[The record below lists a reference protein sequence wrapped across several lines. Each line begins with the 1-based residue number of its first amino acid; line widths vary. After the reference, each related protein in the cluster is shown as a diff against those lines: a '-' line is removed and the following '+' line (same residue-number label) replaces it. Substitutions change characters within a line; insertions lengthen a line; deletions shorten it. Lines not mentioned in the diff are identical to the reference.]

1 MKRHF
6 ALLFV
11 FALLAGCTGSTVT
24 SVNSHGGN
32 VYALPVTVVDRML
45 VEAMSAEIPGAALT
59 RGSTPYPS
67 YSGEV
72 MWGAIDTDTIT
83 AVAKPARGRRLDGTE
98 VDGFVFEVSRYGT
111 APATG
116 KPTAKRIHAKLQ
128 ADAEL
133 TGTGAAFVAFKG
145 SE

>member
-1 MKRHF
+1 MNFRI
-6 ALLFV
+6 V
-11 FALLAGCTGSTVT
+11 VLLASIILAACTGSTVT
-24 SVNSHGGN
+24 SVDKHGGN
-32 VYALPVTVVDRML
+32 VYALPAAVVDRML
-45 VEAMSAEIPGAALT
+45 VDAMSAEIPKGELS
-59 RGSTPYPS
+59 RGSTNYPS

-72 MWGAIDTDTIT
+72 MWGALDTDTIT
-83 AVAKPARGRRLDGTE
+83 AVAKPAIGRRVDGTE

-133 TGTGAAFVAFKG
+133 TGTGAAFVKFK
-145 SE
+145 

>member
-1 MKRHF
+1 MKRHSW
-6 ALLFV
+6 LMLTL
-11 FALLAGCTGSTVT
+11 ALLAGCTGSTVT
-24 SVNSHGGN
+24 SVNRHGGN
-32 VYALPVTVVDRML
+32 VYALPVEVVDRML
-45 VEAMSAEIPGAALT
+45 VEAMSAEIPGAELS

-72 MWGAIDTDTIT
+72 MWGSLDTDTIT
-83 AVAKPARGRRLDGTE
+83 AVAKPAKGRRLDGTE

-116 KPTAKRIHAKLQ
+116 KPTAKRIHSKLQ

-133 TGTGAAFVAFKG
+133 TGTGTAFVGFR
-145 SE
+145 

>member
-1 MKRHF
+1 MKIRI
-6 ALLFV
+6 V
-11 FALLAGCTGSTVT
+11 ALLAFVFLVACTGSTVT
-24 SVNSHGGN
+24 SVDKHGGN
-32 VYALPVTVVDRML
+32 VYALPAEVVDRML
-45 VEAMSAEIPGAALT
+45 VEAMSAEIPKGELS
-59 RGSTPYPS
+59 RGSTTYPS

-83 AVAKPARGRRLDGTE
+83 AVAKPAIGRKVDGTE

-133 TGTGAAFVAFKG
+133 TGTGTAFVKFK
-145 SE
+145 

>member
-1 MKRHF
+1 MNFRI
-6 ALLFV
+6 V
-11 FALLAGCTGSTVT
+11 VLLASIFLAACTGSTVT
-24 SVNSHGGN
+24 SVDKHGGN
-32 VYALPVTVVDRML
+32 VYALPAAVVDRML
-45 VEAMSAEIPGAALT
+45 VDAMSAEIPKGELS
-59 RGSTPYPS
+59 RGSTNYPS

-72 MWGAIDTDTIT
+72 MWGALDTDTIT
-83 AVAKPARGRRLDGTE
+83 AVAKPAIGRRVDGTE

-133 TGTGAAFVAFKG
+133 TGTGAAFVKFK
-145 SE
+145 

>member
-1 MKRHF
+1 MKRHSW
-6 ALLFV
+6 LMLTL
-11 FALLAGCTGSTVT
+11 ALLAGCTGSTVT
-24 SVNSHGGN
+24 SVNRHGGN
-32 VYALPVTVVDRML
+32 VYALPVEVVDRML
-45 VEAMSAEIPGAALT
+45 VEAMSAEIPGAELS

-72 MWGAIDTDTIT
+72 MWGSLDTDTIT
-83 AVAKPARGRRLDGTE
+83 AVAKPAKGLRLDGTE

-116 KPTAKRIHAKLQ
+116 KPTAKRIHSKLQ

-133 TGTGAAFVAFKG
+133 TGTGTAFVGFR
-145 SE
+145 

>member
-1 MKRHF
+1 MTNFRTL
-6 ALLFV
+6 ALLV
-11 FALLAGCTGSTVT
+11 LTLLTACTGSTVT
-24 SVNSHGGN
+24 SVDKNGGN
-32 VYALPVTVVDRML
+32 VYALPAEVVDRML
-45 VEAMSAEIPGAALT
+45 VDAMSAEIPSGELK

-67 YSGEV
+67 YAGEV

-83 AVAKPARGRRLDGTE
+83 AVAKPAVGRKLNGSE

-133 TGTGAAFVAFKG
+133 TGTGAAFVSFK
-145 SE
+145 

>member
-1 MKRHF
+1 MKIRI
-6 ALLFV
+6 V
-11 FALLAGCTGSTVT
+11 ALLAFVFLAACTGSTVT
-24 SVNSHGGN
+24 SVDKHGGN
-32 VYALPVTVVDRML
+32 VYALPAEVVDRML
-45 VEAMSAEIPGAALT
+45 VEAMSAEIPKGELS
-59 RGSTPYPS
+59 RGSTTYPS

-83 AVAKPARGRRLDGTE
+83 AVARPAVGRKVDGTE

-133 TGTGAAFVAFKG
+133 TGTGAAFFRFR
-145 SE
+145 

>member
-1 MKRHF
+1 MSIR
-6 ALLFV
+6 V
-11 FALLAGCTGSTVT
+11 VALLALTFLAACTGSTVT
-24 SVNSHGGN
+24 SVDKHGGN
-32 VYALPVTVVDRML
+32 VYVLPVEVVDRML
-45 VEAMSAEIPGAALT
+45 VDAMTAEIPGGELR
-59 RGSTPYPS
+59 RGSTTYPS

-72 MWGAIDTDTIT
+72 MWGAIDTDEIT
-83 AVAKPARGRRLDGTE
+83 AVAKPAIGRKLDGVE

-133 TGTGAAFVAFKG
+133 TGTGTAFVKFK
-145 SE
+145 

>member
-1 MKRHF
+1 MKFRI
-6 ALLFV
+6 V
-11 FALLAGCTGSTVT
+11 ALLASILLAACTGSTVT
-24 SVNSHGGN
+24 SVDKHGGN
-32 VYALPVTVVDRML
+32 VYALPTEVVDRML
-45 VEAMSAEIPGAALT
+45 VDAMSAEIPKGELS
-59 RGSTPYPS
+59 RGSTDYPS

-72 MWGAIDTDTIT
+72 MWGALDTDTIT
-83 AVAKPARGRRLDGTE
+83 AVARPAIGRRVDGTE

-133 TGTGAAFVAFKG
+133 TGTGAAFVRFK
-145 SE
+145 